1 MAAEVTMTVFDA
13 QGQRSRMRA
22 RVRIGLAGALLA
34 LTLML
39 VAPLAGQATTSTVAA
54 DAATFVDPALLASAQ
69 GKPAGSFNVIIT
81 SSGGLADARNAVT
94 GAITGTTAGTVRQE
108 YPMIGALSATLTGL
122 RIQKLQQTTLRTI
135 TPDSQLKTSG
145 FSNFSNTQL
154 WPYSTG
160 IAHVW
165 DNKWYP
171 APPTPTIAIVD
182 SGVDTSRPDIANQL
196 KIPQV
201 TMTGLTPNSPG
212 DGRGHGTFVASLAA
226 GTTSPHVGAAPN
238 GKIISLDVM
247 DDHGMAMTSDVIA
260 AAQWIYDNRNT
271 YYIKVANFSLNSTVP
286 SHFAVDPLDKAVEK
300 LWLNGVT
307 VVVAAG
313 NYGANGASTNVL
325 YAPANDPFVIT
336 VGAVDTKGT
345 LARSDDVAAPWSTWG
360 HTPDGFSKPEISAPG
375 RYMIGAVPPS
385 STLVSERPANV
396 VSSGYMQLSG
406 TSFAAPVVA
415 GAAAQLYALRP
426 GLSPDQVKGLLMQGA
441 DATTAASPGSLGAG
455 ELDVGKS
462 AAIDSNANPNA
473 GLLPFVKVN
482 WAVNDA
488 AYFDGAAWEN
498 TVASTP
504 GWDAVAWDAKY
515 WGNASW
521 DAKFWGDVS
530 WDTKFWGTV
539 SSAQSSWATQAQ
551 GDVSR
556 EQAAEG
562 DKSSNPY
569 PLTAADTAAL
579 ASDPYRSLP

>member
-1 MAAEVTMTVFDA
+1 V
-13 QGQRSRMRA
+13 
-22 RVRIGLAGALLA
+22 GALLA
-34 LTLML
+34 LAVML
-39 VAPLAGQATTSTVAA
+39 VAPLAGQATTSTATSAA
-54 DAATFVDPALLASAQ
+54 SSFIDPPLLASAQ
-69 GKPAGSFNVIIT
+69 GQPSASFNVIIT
-81 SSGGLADARNAVT
+81 SSGGLGDARSAVT
-94 GAITGTTAGTVRQE
+94 GAISGTTAGTVRQE
-108 YPMIGALSATLTGL
+108 FPMIGAVSATLSGL
-122 RIQKLQQTTLRTI
+122 RIQRLQQTTLRTV

-145 FSNFSNTQL
+145 FSNYSNAQL

-165 DNKWYP
+165 DYKWNP

-182 SGVDTSRPDIANQL
+182 SGVDASRPDIASQL

-201 TMTGLTPNSPG
+201 NMTSLTPNSPG

-226 GTTSPHVGAAPN
+226 GTAAGHVGAAPN

-286 SHFAVDPLDKAVEK
+286 SHFTVDPLDKAVEK

-313 NYGANGASTNVL
+313 NYGVNGAATNVL

-345 LARSDDVAAPWSTWG
+345 LTRSDDVAAPWSTWG

-375 RYMIGAVPPS
+375 RYMVGAVPPS
-385 STLVSERPANV
+385 STLASERPGNV
-396 VSSGYMQLSG
+396 VSNGYMQLSG
-406 TSFAAPVVA
+406 TSFAAPVVT

-441 DATTAASPGSLGAG
+441 DATTAATPGSLGAG
-455 ELDVGKS
+455 EVDVGKS
-462 AAIDSNANPNA
+462 AAIAPNANPNA

-488 AYFDGAAWEN
+488 AFFDGDAWES
-498 TVASTP
+498 TVASSP
-504 GWDAVAWDAKY
+504 AWDSVAWDAKF

-539 SSAQSSWATQAQ
+539 SSAQSSWSTQAQ
-551 GDVSR
+551 GDVAR

-562 DKSSNPY
+562 DKTGNPY
-569 PLTAADTAAL
+569 PLTAADKAAL